1 MGREK
6 IVWAKH
12 DWSKGT
18 EELCL
23 GIVKTEESSVPCVPK
38 ALMEAG
44 VRRLG
49 EKHRGEDI
57 ECNNKELSSTCG
69 VVGAISY
76 FGSPT

>member
-18 EELCL
+18 EESVLRNCED
-23 GIVKTEESSVPCVPK
+23 GGVQYAPCTQSS
-38 ALMEAG
+38 MEAR

-49 EKHRGEDI
+49 EKHQGEVT
-57 ECNNKELSSTCG
+57 ECSNKELSSTCG
-69 VVGAISY
+69 VVGAI
-76 FGSPT
+76 

>member
-1 MGREK
+1 MIG
-6 IVWAKH
+6 AKAQK
-12 DWSKGT
+12 SV
-18 EELCL
+18 CL